1 MSEIKLKSC
10 PCCGTESYTC
20 FTALK
25 DDKLHGFVSCDNP
38 KCALKMSFAIK
49 PSSILLNFD
58 DVING
63 LHDVAD
69 KWNRREGEKKEQYLS
84 SQGGET

>member
-1 MSEIKLKSC
+1 
-10 PCCGTESYTC
+10 
-20 FTALK
+20 
-25 DDKLHGFVSCDNP
+25 
-38 KCALKMSFAIK
+38 MSFAIK